1 MGHRYI
7 VIFDPVK
14 QKAMDETSTARLAS
28 SKNPNMSEFLKYL
41 KRTHDCGSLRATD
54 VGCTVVLFGWVASRR
69 DHGGCVFI
77 DLRDRAGVTQVVFE
91 PQTSTQAHALASEMR
106 SEFCI
111 GLQGVVRDRGERRNP
126 NLPTGDVEIHCTDL
140 TIFSRSDT
148 PPFELGD
155 NTTANESIRLKY
167 RALDLRRPALQKNF
181 LLRSQIYQTTRRVLT
196 EHKFLEIETPFLV
209 KYTPGGARNFLVP
222 SRLSP
227 GQFYALAE
235 SPQLFKQLFMVA
247 GFDRYF
253 QIVRCF
259 RDEDLRQ
266 DRQPEFTQIDA
277 EMSFVVEEDV
287 QGVFESLMSALWKDI
302 LGIDLAIPFPRL
314 SYTEAMASYGSDKP
328 DLRFG
333 LPLCDVTEVVRKHDG
348 GNVEMLRQ
356 AISAKSTGGE
366 TAVVKGWRLPA
377 AEALKMS
384 RAEVDKLEEF
394 VKGLGARGLA
404 RARIGAG
411 GAWTQSPMK
420 TMSEA
425 LRADLNAAAGLQ
437 EGDVFFLQFGA
448 PKLVHT
454 VLGALR
460 LHVANKLGIIPAN
473 QWKFCWVTE
482 FPLFERSDDGKL
494 VAAHHPFT
502 SPVAGDLDRL
512 ESDPGSVRARA
523 YDLVLNGNEIAG
535 GSIRIHQGDI
545 QSRVFRAMGMS
556 DEDAQTKFGF
566 LLDAFRYGPPP
577 HGGIAAG
584 VDRLAMLLCG
594 ADSLRDVIAFP
605 KTQKG
610 TDLCTDAPS
619 AVTTKQLDE
628 LHIALLGL
636 ETK

>member
-1 MGHRYI
+1 M
-7 VIFDPVK
+7 P
-14 QKAMDETSTARLAS
+14 
-28 SKNPNMSEFLKYL
+28 EFLTDL
-41 KRTHDCGSLRATD
+41 KRTHDCGGLRATD
-54 VGCTVVLFGWVASRR
+54 IGNTVVLFGWVASRR

-77 DLRDRAGVTQVVFE
+77 DLRDRGGVTQVVFE
-91 PQTSTQAHALASEMR
+91 PQTNAEAHKLASELR
-106 SEFCI
+106 SEFCV
-111 GLQGVVRDRGERRNP
+111 GLRGVVHDRGERRNP

-140 TIFSRSDT
+140 TVFSRSDT
-148 PPFELGD
+148 PPFEIND
-155 NTTANESIRLKY
+155 NNANESIRLKY
-167 RALDLRRPALQKNF
+167 RALDLRRPSLQKNF
-181 LLRSQIYQTTRRVLT
+181 VLRSQIYQTARRVLT
-196 EHKFLEIETPFLV
+196 QHKFLEIETPFLV

-287 QGVFESLMSALWKDI
+287 QNVFEDLMSALWKDI
-302 LGIDLAIPFPRL
+302 LGIQLQTPFPRL
-314 SYTEAMASYGSDKP
+314 SYAEAMDNYGSDKP

-356 AISAKSTGGE
+356 VIAGKTAGGE
-366 TAVVKGWRLPA
+366 APVVKGWRLPA
-377 AEALKMS
+377 AEAAKMS
-384 RAEVDKLEEF
+384 NAEIDKLEEF

-404 RARIGAG
+404 RARIGASG
-411 GAWTQSPMK
+411 TWTRSPMK

-425 LRADLNAAAGLQ
+425 LRADLNQAAGLQ

-448 PKLVHT
+448 RKLVYT

-473 QWKFCWVTE
+473 QWKFCWVNA
-482 FPLFERSDDGKL
+482 FPLFERTDEGKL
-494 VAAHHPFT
+494 AAAHHPFT
-502 SPVAGDLDRL
+502 SPFAEDLERL
-512 ESDPGSVRARA
+512 ESDPASVRARA

-535 GSIRIHQGDI
+535 GSIRIHQGDV
-545 QSRVFRAMGMS
+545 QSRVFRALGLT
-556 DEDAQTKFGF
+556 DEDTRTKFGF
-566 LLDAFRYGPPP
+566 LLDAFRHGPPP

-584 VDRLAMLLCG
+584 LDRLAMLLCG

-619 AVTTKQLDE
+619 AVATKQLDE
-628 LHIALLGL
+628 LHIALVGV

>member
-1 MGHRYI
+1 M
-7 VIFDPVK
+7 P
-14 QKAMDETSTARLAS
+14 
-28 SKNPNMSEFLKYL
+28 EFLKDI
-41 KRTHDCGSLRATD
+41 KRTHDCGALRGTD
-54 VGCTVVLFGWVASRR
+54 AGATVVLFGWVASRR

-77 DLRDRAGVTQVVFE
+77 DLRDRGGITQVVFE
-91 PQTSTQAHALASEMR
+91 PQTSQEAHAVASELR
-106 SEFCI
+106 SEFCL
-111 GLQGVVRDRGERRNP
+111 GVRGVVRDRGERRNP
-126 NLPTGDVEIHCTDL
+126 NLPTGEIEVHCTDL

-148 PPFELGD
+148 PPFEIGD
-155 NTTANESIRLKY
+155 STNANESIRLKY
-167 RALDLRRPALQKNF
+167 RALDLRRPSLQKNF
-181 LLRSQIYQTTRRVLT
+181 LLRSQIYQTARRVLT

-266 DRQPEFTQIDA
+266 DRQPEFTQIDV
-277 EMSFVVEEDV
+277 EMSFVIEDDV
-287 QGVFESLMSALWKDI
+287 QNVFEALMAGLWKDI
-302 LGIDLAIPFPRL
+302 LGIDLATPFPRL
-314 SYTEAMASYGSDKP
+314 SYAEAMNLYGSDKP

-356 AISAKSTGGE
+356 MVSGGAAGE
-366 TAVVKGWRLPA
+366 APVVKGWRLPA
-377 AEALKMS
+377 AEASKMS
-384 RAEVDKLEEF
+384 NAEIDKLEEF

-411 GAWTQSPMK
+411 GAWTRSPMK

-425 LRADLNAAAGLQ
+425 MRNDLNAAAGLQ

-448 PKLVHT
+448 RKLVYT

-460 LHVANKLGIIPAN
+460 LHIANKLGIIPAG
-473 QWKFCWVTE
+473 QWKFCWIME
-482 FPLFERSDDGKL
+482 FPLLERGDDGKL
-494 VAAHHPFT
+494 VASHHPFT
-502 SPVAGDLDRL
+502 SPMAEDLDKL
-512 ESDPGSVRARA
+512 ESAPAEVRARA

-535 GSIRIHQGDI
+535 GSIRIHQGDV
-545 QSRVFRAMGMS
+545 QSRVFRAIGLT
-556 DEDAQTKFGF
+556 DEDARSKFGF
-566 LLDAFRYGPPP
+566 LLDAFRHGPPP

-584 VDRLAMLLCG
+584 LDRLAMLLCG

-619 AVTTKQLDE
+619 AVASKQLDE
-628 LHIALLGL
+628 LHIALVGV
-636 ETK
+636 EPK